1 MQQLVAFQA
10 DTGHLDADHNYKHCS
25 NLGGWAADITSQYAS
40 WKSGAMRPSGEMI
53 AMFDQLTK
61 LGFQFNCLPILREQL
76 ILGGPLRCAAE
87 VQGTARER
95 ARVNL
100 CR

>member
-61 LGFQFNCLPILREQL
+61 LGFQFNCLPYYE
-76 ILGGPLRCAAE
+76 C
-87 VQGTARER
+87 
-95 ARVNL
+95 N
-100 CR
+100 